1 MVKTMQITAGG
12 AVALM
17 ADYTEN
23 GNDITILKVYRRGS
37 GHVFTE
43 PEAVTIAINAI
54 RGVKAG
60 WLKIGK

>member
-17 ADYTEN
+17 AEYTES
-23 GNDITILKVYRRGS
+23 GDTITILKVYRRGS

-43 PEAVTIAINAI
+43 PVAKEIAINAI